1 MGIVYKNK
9 WLNIKK
15 KNNYYFVDENL
26 DQVAVI
32 PYVNKSF
39 ILVKQFRPTLNKNTI
54 EFPAGSFNKNIE
66 SPKRAGIRELF
77 EETGIKIKNIHRLK
91 KIKKLSINPQ
101 RNTKLP
107 YIFYVKV
114 NKKEL
119 LRIRSK
125 SNEEIITVLI
135 IKTNNLLRLIKK
147 GAIMSSFMNGILFSF
162 LLIKKKIIIKY

>member
-1 MGIVYKNK
+1 MAKY
-9 WLNIKK
+9 KK

-66 SPKRAGIRELF
+66 SPKKAAIRELF
-77 EETGIKIKNIHRLK
+77 EETGIKIKNLHRLK
-91 KIKKLSINPQ
+91 KIKKISINPQ

-107 YIFYVKV
+107 YIFFIKIY
-114 NKKEL
+114 KKEL

-125 SNEEIITVLI
+125 SNEEIIAALI
-135 IKTNNLLRLIKK
+135 IKTNNLLGLIKK
-147 GAIMSSFMNGILFSF
+147 GAMMSSFMNSILFSF
-162 LLIKKKIIIKY
+162 LLIKKKITIKY